1 MRTNQ
6 SINQSTNDMANH
18 KSAAKRHLQ
27 SEKRRERNRTAK
39 SALKTQ
45 VKKAREEISSGKV
58 SPVAGAVKDAVAL
71 IAKAK
76 SRGVLH
82 PRTAARRMS
91 RLMKAAAKGGT
102 GATQTAAAAKGK
114 KAPARAPKAKKA

>member
-1 MRTNQ
+1 
-6 SINQSTNDMANH
+6 MANH
-18 KSAAKRHLQ
+18 KSAWKRHLQ

-45 VKKAREEISSGKV
+45 VKKAREEIASGKV
-58 SPVAGAVKDAVAL
+58 SPVAGEVKSAVAL
-71 IAKAK
+71 LAKSK

-102 GATQTAAAAKGK
+102 AAAATATPAAAKAK
-114 KAPARAPKAKKA
+114 KPASRAPKAKKA